1 MDALHA
7 NSSQCN
13 MMEDHR
19 TRQETGLCGG
29 VIGREGGRFDVRLLQ
44 LLLGR
49 AYGLSLTQG
58 RHAAAKPWGRGLPVQ
73 ELRDEVLYQCL
84 CVCVCWLCL

>member
-19 TRQETGLCGG
+19 TRQETGLCEG
-29 VIGREGGRFDVRLLQ
+29 GREGGRFDVRLLQ

-73 ELRDEVLYQCL
+73 ELRDEVLYQC
-84 CVCVCWLCL
+84 VCWFCL